1 MPHSFGQGAHKLDAH
16 IFIKRQQR
24 SMIPCY
30 KFRNLSFQIVGEF
43 EETMNE
49 FEELMKVVHVTV
61 HSRN

>member
-1 MPHSFGQGAHKLDAH
+1 
-16 IFIKRQQR
+16 
-24 SMIPCY
+24 MIPCY